1 MSKAVGIDYGVKRTG
16 IAITDSLKIIASGLT
31 TIETKKLLFFI
42 SELTQKEDIDFFVIG
57 YPVKL
62 QNKKNDIIK
71 DIDIIID
78 KLKTK
83 YPSVPIHKIDER
95 YTSKIAKNTLINSG
109 IKKMKRR
116 NKKIIDQI
124 SATIIL
130 QDYLDYYL

>member
-1 MSKAVGIDYGVKRTG
+1 MSKAVGIDYGAKRTG
-16 IAITDSLKIIASGLT
+16 VAITDSLKIIASGLT
-31 TIETKKLLFFI
+31 TIETKKLLLFI

-57 YPVKL
+57 YPVNL

-78 KLKTK
+78 KLQTK

-109 IKKMKRR
+109 IKKIKRR

>member
-1 MSKAVGIDYGVKRTG
+1 VSKAVGIDYGTKRTG
-16 IAITDSLKIIASGLT
+16 VAITDSLKIIASGLT

-57 YPVKL
+57 YPVNL

-109 IKKMKRR
+109 TKKMKRR

>member
-31 TIETKKLLFFI
+31 TIDTKKLLFFI

-57 YPVKL
+57 YPVNL

-109 IKKMKRR
+109 TKKIKRR

>member
-1 MSKAVGIDYGVKRTG
+1 MSKAVGIDYGAKRTG
-16 IAITDSLKIIASGLT
+16 VAITDSLKIIASGLT

-42 SELTQKEDIDFFVIG
+42 SELTKKEDIDFFVIG
-57 YPVKL
+57 YPVNL

-109 IKKMKRR
+109 IKKKKRR
-116 NKKIIDQI
+116 NKKMVDQI

-130 QDYLDYYL
+130 QDYLNYYL

>member
-1 MSKAVGIDYGVKRTG
+1 MSKAVGIDYGAKRTG
-16 IAITDSLKIIASGLT
+16 VAITDSLKIIASGLT
-31 TIETKKLLFFI
+31 TIETKKLLLFI

-57 YPVKL
+57 YPVNL

-78 KLKTK
+78 KLQTK

-109 IKKMKRR
+109 IKKIKRR
-116 NKKIIDQI
+116 NKKIVDQI

>member
-57 YPVKL
+57 YPVNL

>member
-16 IAITDSLKIIASGLT
+16 VAITDSLKIIASGLT

-57 YPVKL
+57 YPVNL

>member
-57 YPVKL
+57 YPVNL

-109 IKKMKRR
+109 TKKIKRR

>member
-1 MSKAVGIDYGVKRTG
+1 MSKAVGIDYGAKRTG
-16 IAITDSLKIIASGLT
+16 VAITDSLKIIASGLT

-57 YPVKL
+57 YPVNL

-95 YTSKIAKNTLINSG
+95 YTS
-109 IKKMKRR
+109 
-116 NKKIIDQI
+116 
-124 SATIIL
+124 
-130 QDYLDYYL
+130 

>member
-1 MSKAVGIDYGVKRTG
+1 MSKAVGIDYGAKRTG
-16 IAITDSLKIIASGLT
+16 VAITDSLKIIASGLT
-31 TIETKKLLFFI
+31 TIETKKLLLFI

-57 YPVKL
+57 YPVNL

-78 KLKTK
+78 KLQTK
-83 YPSVPIHKIDER
+83 YPSVPVHKIDER

-109 IKKMKRR
+109 TKKIKRR

>member
-1 MSKAVGIDYGVKRTG
+1 MSKAVGIDYGAKRTG
-16 IAITDSLKIIASGLT
+16 VAITDSLKIIASGLT
-31 TIETKKLLFFI
+31 TIETKKLLLFI

-57 YPVKL
+57 YPVNL

-78 KLKTK
+78 KLQTK

-109 IKKMKRR
+109 TKKIKRR

>member
-1 MSKAVGIDYGVKRTG
+1 MSKAVGIDYGAKRTG
-16 IAITDSLKIIASGLT
+16 VAITDSLKIIASGLT
-31 TIETKKLLFFI
+31 TIETKKLLLFI
-42 SELTQKEDIDFFVIG
+42 SELTQKEDIDCFVIG
-57 YPVKL
+57 YPVNL

-78 KLKTK
+78 KLQTK

-109 IKKMKRR
+109 TKKIKRR

>member
-1 MSKAVGIDYGVKRTG
+1 MSKAVGIDYGAKRTG
-16 IAITDSLKIIASGLT
+16 VAITDSLKIIASGLT

-42 SELTQKEDIDFFVIG
+42 SELTQKEDIDCFVIG
-57 YPVKL
+57 YPVNL

-78 KLKTK
+78 KLQTK
-83 YPSVPIHKIDER
+83 YPSVPVHKIDER

-109 IKKMKRR
+109 TKKIKRR

>member
-1 MSKAVGIDYGVKRTG
+1 VSKAVGIDYGAKRTG
-16 IAITDSLKIIASGLT
+16 VAITDSLKIIASGLT
-31 TIETKKLLFFI
+31 TIETKKLLLFI

-57 YPVKL
+57 YPVNL

-78 KLKTK
+78 KLQTK

-109 IKKMKRR
+109 TKKIKRR

>member
-1 MSKAVGIDYGVKRTG
+1 MSKAVGIDYGAIRTG
-16 IAITDSLKIIASGLT
+16 VAISDSLKIIASGLT
-31 TIETKKLLFFI
+31 TIETKKLFFFI
-42 SELTQKEDIDFFVIG
+42 SELIQKEDIDSFVIG
-57 YPVKL
+57 YPVNL

-83 YPSVPIHKIDER
+83 YPNVPIHKIDER

-109 IKKMKRR
+109 TKKIKRR

>member
-57 YPVKL
+57 YPVNL

-71 DIDIIID
+71 YIDIIID

>member
-1 MSKAVGIDYGVKRTG
+1 VSKAVGIDYGAKRTG
-16 IAITDSLKIIASGLT
+16 VAITDSLKIIASGLT
-31 TIETKKLLFFI
+31 TIETKKLLLFI

-57 YPVKL
+57 YPVNL

-78 KLKTK
+78 KLQTK
-83 YPSVPIHKIDER
+83 YPSVPVHKIDER

-109 IKKMKRR
+109 TKKIKRR

>member
-31 TIETKKLLFFI
+31 TIETKKLLIFI

-57 YPVKL
+57 YPVNL

>member
-1 MSKAVGIDYGVKRTG
+1 MSKAVGIDYGTKRTG
-16 IAITDSLKIIASGLT
+16 VAITDSLKIIASGLT

-57 YPVKL
+57 YPVNL

-109 IKKMKRR
+109 TKKMKRR

>member
-1 MSKAVGIDYGVKRTG
+1 VSKAVGIDYGVKRTG

-57 YPVKL
+57 YPVNL

-109 IKKMKRR
+109 TKKIKRR

>member
-1 MSKAVGIDYGVKRTG
+1 MSKAVGIDYGAKRTG
-16 IAITDSLKIIASGLT
+16 VAITDSLKIIASGLT

-57 YPVKL
+57 YPVNL

-78 KLKTK
+78 KLQTK

-109 IKKMKRR
+109 IKKIKRR

>member
-1 MSKAVGIDYGVKRTG
+1 MSKAVGIDYGAKRTG
-16 IAITDSLKIIASGLT
+16 VAITDSLKIIASGLT

-42 SELTQKEDIDFFVIG
+42 SELTKKEDIDFFVIG
-57 YPVKL
+57 YPVNL

-109 IKKMKRR
+109 TKKIKRR